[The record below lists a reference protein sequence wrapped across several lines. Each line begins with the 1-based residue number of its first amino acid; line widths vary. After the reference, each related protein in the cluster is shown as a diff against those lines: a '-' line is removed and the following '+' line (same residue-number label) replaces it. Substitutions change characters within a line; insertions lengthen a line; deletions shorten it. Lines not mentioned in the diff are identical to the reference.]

1 METLKSTRFW
11 FCICHR
17 CGETGN
23 YEADYVK
30 ANGLCQCGGSLC
42 WHGVYKGKFL
52 DKLNAEK
59 KAFKQLHGIPERVSK
74 KRAAPPPKKRK
85 GRRPSRKATWE
96 PNEPC
101 VYCGKKGV
109 RIFTYNHNN
118 RGIRC
123 DCGECRRFVK
133 WLSRD
138 LAMHWITKHDLTGE
152 PVEVLCTGEEE

>member
-1 METLKSTRFW
+1 METLKSARFW

-30 ANGLCQCGGSLC
+30 ANGLCQCGGPLC

-74 KRAAPPPKKRK
+74 KKGAPKK
-85 GRRPSRKATWE
+85 GTGNRRQHRKATWE
-96 PNEPC
+96 PNDPC
-101 VYCGKKGV
+101 VYCGQKGV

-118 RGIRC
+118 RGIKC
-123 DCGECRRFVK
+123 ACGECGRFVK